1 MAIFN
6 PDVPDVQTQPNFR
19 TESQSI
25 SQKEGDKS
33 LGVALKGFGDVF
45 EQGVKL
51 YDETVKTFIKDEA
64 VNKSSIIRDTRT
76 AELEELSGRPSP
88 SEAITGEGKGAPP
101 GTERSIIAPD
111 KPLPAELRTLPG
123 RAAQLEGARAN
134 GKLSDSD
141 YWARQS
147 ALATSLRS
155 KYGPAY
161 YDYVDHQ
168 IQKITGVDPANA
180 YLKSLT
186 ADINATL
193 TAKDAN
199 RAKDIALIDAN
210 LEFPGIA
217 QLRGPY
223 DAGLISPAKLRLEV
237 GKFQVQKEQYA
248 QNKRERDEDK
258 GTRAQ
263 QKDIA
268 TDHATVMAAQEA
280 HNLIHS
286 MTVVSGETLG
296 QQADKLRN
304 GQLKGEE
311 IIAFGNMVQG
321 QKSLFIKQMVAKYN
335 REGLTTKLG
344 GQEEA
349 NKLINAA
356 AIEFDTIS
364 KSIFDKDFGAAE
376 YKKRLYET
384 VITDKKH
391 GLLTNEKL
399 GPFVGLM
406 EVLKGHSP
414 EFASKVFDRLL
425 LSNEKLLP
433 AIKFYVDNDVLKMH
447 TQPAAGNGG
456 VNTAKAAIDGLEQ
469 KLGSDEFAKHS
480 AEVFDRVFANIDG
493 KGGLV
498 DPTTPVAVKMNLAKA
513 FFSEGNRGLVLKA
526 QKESRDPAT
535 GKETKGQ
542 YSLYDR
548 LTSEDVTNTMW
559 ELGKTD
565 KNLWNMYKNWTTQ
578 TFGQELLRG
587 TIRDLGDAQAR
598 PGIVMAWDSD
608 YHQWKAAIDPNVH
621 PRLQREARDYLPS
634 LQLSIDKVN
643 QALTAISGIAKKDG
657 SDVEAF
663 LWQTMKQYKFE
674 INMDRPPQGIAE
686 HMLESIRISK
696 EQQEEGVKGLRKK
709 YKPKKPTE

>member
-6 PDVPDVQTQPNFR
+6 PDVPDVQSQPNFR
-19 TESQSI
+19 TDSQSI

-51 YDETVKTFIKDEA
+51 YDETVKSFIKDEA
-64 VNKSSIIRDTRT
+64 INKASIIRDTRI
-76 AELEELSGRPSP
+76 AELETQTGRPSP
-88 SEAITGEGKGAPP
+88 SEAITGEGNAP
-101 GTERSIIAPD
+101 TSERSLIPLG
-111 KPLPAELRTLPG
+111 KPLPAELATLPQ
-123 RAAQLEGARAN
+123 RAAQLKGARDN
-134 GKLSDSD
+134 GKISPSD
-141 YWARQS
+141 YWSRQS

-161 YDYVDHQ
+161 YDYVDQQ
-168 IQKITGVDPANA
+168 ISKITGVDPANA
-180 YLKSLT
+180 YIKSLT
-186 ADINATL
+186 EDINATL
-193 TAKDAN
+193 TAKDVN

-217 QLRGPY
+217 QLRGKY
-223 DAGLISPAKLRLEV
+223 DRGEISSAELRLEV

-248 QNKRERDEDK
+248 QEERERNQFK
-258 GTRAQ
+258 GSREQA
-263 QKDIA
+263 KLIA
-268 TDHATVMAAQEA
+268 IDHATVMAAQEA

-286 MTVVSGETLG
+286 MTVVSGETIG

-321 QKSLFIKQMVAKYN
+321 QKSLYIKQMVAKYN
-335 REGLTTKLG
+335 KEGLTTKLG

-364 KSIFDKDFGAAE
+364 KSIFDKDFGVAE
-376 YKKRLYET
+376 YNKRAYET
-384 VITDKKH
+384 VVNDKKYQ
-391 GLLTNEKL
+391 LIKSKDL
-399 GPFVGLM
+399 GAFVALQ
-406 EVLKGHSP
+406 ETLKGHSP
-414 EFASKVFDRLL
+414 EFASKVIDRLILSQPNL
-425 LSNEKLLP
+425 LS
-433 AIKFYVDNDVLKMH
+433 AIKLYVDNDVLKIL

-456 VNTAKAAIDGLEQ
+456 VNTAKETIDQLEQ
-469 KLGSDEFAKHS
+469 KLGSEEFKKHS

-493 KGGLV
+493 AGGLV
-498 DPTTPVAVKMNLAKA
+498 DPSTPVKIKQNLAKA
-513 FFSEGNRGLVLKA
+513 FFSEGSRGLASKA
-526 QKESRDPAT
+526 QKESRDPVT
-535 GKETKGQ
+535 GRETRGQ
-542 YSLYDR
+542 YSLYNR

-559 ELGKTD
+559 QLGQSD

-598 PGIVMAWDSD
+598 PGIVMHWDKD
-608 YHQWKAAIDPNVH
+608 FNQWKEPSINPDVH
-621 PRLQREARDYLPS
+621 PRLQREAREYLPS
-634 LQLSIDKVN
+634 LKLSIDKVN

-657 SDVEAF
+657 SDVEAYI
-663 LWQTMKQYKFE
+663 WKTMKQYNFE

-686 HMLESIRISK
+686 HMLEAIRIANE
-696 EQQEEGVKGLRKK
+696 EQEKAVKGLRQK
-709 YKPKKPTE
+709 YKTKKSAE